1 MCGAGASVIHH
12 IHKAQGTPYY
22 NKPSYKQYAKHIKFI
37 ITIRINREAE
47 DILFSLTIIR
57 KYGVVLVIHHI
68 LTMIPRINHIYT
80 WPYN

>member
-12 IHKAQGTPYY
+12 ICKAQGTPYY
-22 NKPSYKQYAKHIKFI
+22 KPSYKQYAKHIKFI
-37 ITIRINREAE
+37 ITIKINREAE
-47 DILFSLTIIR
+47 DILFGLIIIR

-68 LTMIPRINHIYT
+68 LTMIPRTNHIYNT